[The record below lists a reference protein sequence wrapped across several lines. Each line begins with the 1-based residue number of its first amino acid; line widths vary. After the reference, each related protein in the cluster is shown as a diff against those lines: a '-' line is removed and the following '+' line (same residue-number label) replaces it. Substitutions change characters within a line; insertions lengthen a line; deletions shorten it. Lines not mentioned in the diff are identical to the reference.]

1 MPDLKQQ
8 FGKVAVLM
16 GGWSAEREISLLS
29 GEAVL
34 NGLLDAGVDAH
45 GIDLEKANVSQ
56 LNGYDRVFN
65 ILHGRG
71 GEDGVLQGMLE
82 YMGMSY
88 TGTGILGSALAMD
101 KIRTKE
107 IWLSKS
113 LQTPAF
119 RTVRNIAECEEA
131 ILNLGLPVI
140 VKPALEG
147 SSIGISKVDN
157 KDAIKNAFEL
167 AYACNCEVMV
177 EQWIDG
183 KEYTVSILNGEALP
197 AIHLRTTNQIY
208 DYEAKYLSDST
219 EYICPCGLS
228 EDKESELSQIAI
240 QAFDAISANGWGR
253 IDFMIDSQGVPWLI
267 EANTV
272 PGMTSHSL
280 VPMAAKQAGYTFSE
294 LVVEILKTS
303 MDDNV

>member
-1 MPDLKQQ
+1 MSDLKKE

-16 GGWSAEREISLLS
+16 GGWSAEREVSLLS
-29 GEAVL
+29 GAAVL
-34 NGLLDAGVDAH
+34 KGLVDAGVDAH
-45 GIDLEKANVSQ
+45 GVDFEKADTSQ
-56 LNGYDRVFN
+56 LEGYDRVFN
-65 ILHGRG
+65 IMHGRG

-82 YMGMSY
+82 YMGIHY
-88 TGTGILGSALAMD
+88 TGTGVLGSALAMD

-107 IWLSKS
+107 IWLSKG

-119 RTVRNIAECEEA
+119 KTVRNVSECEEA
-131 ILNLGLPVI
+131 IASLGLPVI

-147 SSIGISKVDN
+147 SSIGISKVESEDE
-157 KDAIKNAFEL
+157 IKAAFEL
-167 AYACNCEVMV
+167 ANASKCEVMI

-183 KEYTVSILNGEALP
+183 KEYTVSILNGNSLP
-197 AIHLRTTNQIY
+197 AIHLKTPNQIY
-208 DYEAKYLSDST
+208 DYEAKYLTDST

-228 EDKESELSQIAI
+228 EEKESDLSHIAL
-240 QAFDAISANGWGR
+240 QAFNAISAYGWGR
-253 IDFMIDSQGVPWLI
+253 IDFMMDSAGSSWLI

-280 VPMAAKQAGYTFSE
+280 VPMAAKQAGLSFSE

-303 MDDNV
+303 MDEYV

>member
-16 GGWSAEREISLLS
+16 GGWSAERDVSLLS

-34 NGLLDAGVDAH
+34 KGLLDAGVDAH
-45 GIDLEKANVSQ
+45 GIDFEKANTSQ
-56 LNGYDRVFN
+56 LDGYDRVFN

-82 YMGMSY
+82 YMDISY

-107 IWLSKS
+107 IWRSKQ

-119 RTVRNIAECEEA
+119 RTVKNIADCERA
-131 ILNLGLPVI
+131 IKELGLPVI

-147 SSIGISKVDN
+147 SSIGISKVESN
-157 KDAIKNAFEL
+157 EELNAAFDL
-167 AYACNCEVMV
+167 ANACKCEVMI
-177 EQWIDG
+177 EQWVDG
-183 KEYTVSILNGEALP
+183 KEYSVSILNGKALP
-197 AIHLRTTNQIY
+197 VIHLHTPNKIY
-208 DYEAKYLSDST
+208 DYDAKYLSDST

-228 EDKESELSQIAI
+228 EEKESELFSIAL
-240 QAFDAISANGWGR
+240 QAFNAISANGWGR
-253 IDFMIDSQGVPWLI
+253 IDFMLDGKGVPWLI

-303 MDDNV
+303 VEDDV